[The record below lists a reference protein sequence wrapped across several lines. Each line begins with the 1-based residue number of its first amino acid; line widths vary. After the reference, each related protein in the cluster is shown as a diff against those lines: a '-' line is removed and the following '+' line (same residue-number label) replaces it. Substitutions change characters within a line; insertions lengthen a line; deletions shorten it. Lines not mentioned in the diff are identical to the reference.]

1 MIELLIGLVLGWFLA
16 KAVAELC
23 ELKAAMQRVRQK
35 HMLDF
40 FKHGEELLA
49 WEGLAEKDI
58 RKIALLA
65 REMSDRST
73 QMLVVAALKEASKA
87 ENAQPVKSA
96 STAGFPPDKEQLW
109 QSMFSSW
116 LVAVS
121 AQGSVAGF
129 SALAELLIRPA
140 AGKALRRAGNIVE
153 HRLAFAH

>member
-58 RKIALLA
+58 RKIALLGA
-65 REMSDRST
+65 CPSNPRDEI
-73 QMLVVAALKEASKA
+73 K
-87 ENAQPVKSA
+87 
-96 STAGFPPDKEQLW
+96 
-109 QSMFSSW
+109 
-116 LVAVS
+116 
-121 AQGSVAGF
+121 
-129 SALAELLIRPA
+129 
-140 AGKALRRAGNIVE
+140 
-153 HRLAFAH
+153 

>member
-1 MIELLIGLVLGWFLA
+1 LGARSLLKFGILIPFISKSKGLSDYSD
-16 KAVAELC
+16 
-23 ELKAAMQRVRQK
+23 R
-35 HMLDF
+35 
-40 FKHGEELLA
+40 
-49 WEGLAEKDI
+49 
-58 RKIALLA
+58 LLA